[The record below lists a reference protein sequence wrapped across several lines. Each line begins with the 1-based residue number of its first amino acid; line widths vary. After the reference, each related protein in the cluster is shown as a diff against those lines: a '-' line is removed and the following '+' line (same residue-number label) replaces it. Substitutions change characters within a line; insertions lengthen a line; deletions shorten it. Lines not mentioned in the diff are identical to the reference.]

1 MAILIAV
8 GGGSGSGKT
17 YLTDKLISIFGEE
30 RIGKISYDYYYKDNT
45 GISFEE
51 RTKINYDSPQS
62 LDEALFIE
70 HLIKI
75 KNGESVDLPQYDYAV
90 HNRKKETLKFEPK
103 EIVLVDGILLFT
115 IPQFKKYFDYSIY
128 VDADSDIR
136 FTRRLMRDCKER
148 GRTPES
154 VVNQYLATVRPM
166 HLTYVEP
173 SKYKTDFVFINNDNA
188 GLDKVQLK
196 VLMKDIKDKLGV

>member
-17 YLTDKLISIFGEE
+17 YLTDKLMSIFGEE

-45 GISFEE
+45 DIPFED
-51 RTKINYDSPQS
+51 RVKINYDSPES
-62 LDEALFIE
+62 LDEDLFVE

-75 KNGESVDLPQYDYAV
+75 KNGESVELPQYDYAV
-90 HNRKKETLKFEPK
+90 HNRKKDTLKFTPK
-103 EIVLVDGILLFT
+103 EIVLVDGILVFT

-154 VVNQYLATVRPM
+154 VVNQYLTTVRPM

-173 SKYKTDFVFINNDNA
+173 SKYKTDFVFINNDND

-196 VLMKDIKDKLGV
+196 VLMKDIESKLGI

>member
-17 YLTDKLISIFGEE
+17 YLTNKLISIFGED

-45 GISFEE
+45 AIPFDE
-51 RTKINYDSPQS
+51 RVKINYDSPES
-62 LDEALFIE
+62 LDEGLFIE
-70 HLIKI
+70 HLLKI

-90 HNRKKETLKFEPK
+90 HNRKLETLRFDPK
-103 EIVLVDGILLFT
+103 EIVLVDGILIFT
-115 IPQFKKYFDYSIY
+115 IPEFRKYFDYSIF

-136 FTRRLMRDCKER
+136 FTRRLMRDTKER

-154 VVNQYLATVRPM
+154 VVHQYLSTVRPM
-166 HLTYVEP
+166 HLKYVKP
-173 SKYKTDFVFINNDNA
+173 YKHKTDFLFINNSDT
-188 GLDKVQLK
+188 GLDKEQLHA
-196 VLMKDIKDKLGV
+196 LMKDIMDKVGI

>member
-17 YLTDKLISIFGEE
+17 YLTDKLISIFGEG

-45 GISFEE
+45 GIPFEE

-75 KNGESVDLPQYDYAV
+75 KNGESVDLPQYDYAE

-173 SKYKTDFVFINNDNA
+173 SKYKTDFVFINNDNT

>member
-1 MAILIAV
+1 MTILIAV

-45 GISFEE
+45 DIPFEE

>member
-1 MAILIAV
+1 MTILIAV

-30 RIGKISYDYYYKDNT
+30 RIGKISYDYYYKENT
-45 GISFEE
+45 GIPFEE

>member
-17 YLTDKLISIFGEE
+17 YITDKLISIFGED

-45 GISFEE
+45 SIPFEE
-51 RTKINYDSPQS
+51 RCKINYDSPES
-62 LDEALFIE
+62 LDEDLFIE
-70 HLIKI
+70 HLLKI
-75 KNGESVDLPQYDYAV
+75 KAGETVDLPQYDYSQ
-90 HNRKKETLKFEPK
+90 HNRAKETLRLEPK
-103 EIVLVDGILLFT
+103 EIVLVDGILVFT
-115 IPQFKKYFDYSIY
+115 IPHFKQYFDYSIF

-154 VVNQYLATVRPM
+154 VVNQYLKTVRPM

-173 SKYKTDFVFINNDNA
+173 GKYKTDFVFVNNDED
-188 GLDKVQLK
+188 GIDKVQLK
-196 VLMKDIKDKLGV
+196 HLMKDIEDKLGI

>member
-1 MAILIAV
+1 MTILIAV

-45 GISFEE
+45 CIPFEE

-75 KNGESVDLPQYDYAV
+75 KNGGSVDLPQYDYAV
-90 HNRKKETLKFEPK
+90 HNRKKETLKFKPK

-136 FTRRLMRDCKER
+136 FARRLMRDCKER

>member
-45 GISFEE
+45 GIPFEE

-90 HNRKKETLKFEPK
+90 HNRKKETLRFEPK